1 MDGIQEFLRREAT
14 QALEK
19 WKTAERFLE
28 QTSDPQ
34 LMDFAIYSAEA
45 AKQKYLYIL
54 RILRQR
60 EEEDEADGGLT
71 VL

>member
-1 MDGIQEFLRREAT
+1 MDGIQEFLRREAA
-14 QALEK
+14 QALGK
-19 WKTAERFLE
+19 WKAAERFLE

-34 LMDFAIYSAEA
+34 LMDFAIYSVEA
-45 AKQKYLYIL
+45 AKQRYLYIL

-60 EEEDEADGGLT
+60 EEEDGADGSLT